1 MQPSSAHLEG
11 FPANQQAEQEALDD
25 ELEGLLDNPRPAKAS
40 ADDLDPDEGFDE
52 LEALLGDAMA
62 AKAAT
67 DKVKAARAKAK
78 SGYQLAPD
86 DLERIRRWELAN
98 EWRTVANTILMHR
111 YTCNCGKHSTVF
123 EAMMV
128 EQVGRYNPGNH
139 RWTAQQPGPDV
150 DESLPCR
157 TVVRKSLVPVCP
169 ACLPEYGYSLTG
181 CQEWQA

>member
-1 MQPSSAHLEG
+1 MQSSSAHLEG

-25 ELEGLLDNPRPAKAS
+25 ELDGLLDNPRPTREAS
-40 ADDLDPDEGFDE
+40 LDPDEGFDE

-78 SGYQLAPD
+78 SGFQLAPE

-128 EQVGRYNPGNH
+128 EQIGRYNKDNH
-139 RWTAQQPGPDV
+139 RWTAQEPGPDV
-150 DESLPCR
+150 DDSLPCR

-169 ACLPEYGYSLTG
+169 ACLHEYGYSLVG
-181 CQEWQA
+181 SQEWIA